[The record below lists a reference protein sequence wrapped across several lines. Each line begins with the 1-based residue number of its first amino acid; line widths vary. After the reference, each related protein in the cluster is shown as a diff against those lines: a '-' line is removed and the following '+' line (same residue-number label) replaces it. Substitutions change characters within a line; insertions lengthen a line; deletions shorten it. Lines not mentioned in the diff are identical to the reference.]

1 LHVAAWHFYEPDAER
16 DGYLAKLIEA
26 CHREG
31 ILVYA
36 WFELPHV
43 SEKFWDDH
51 PEWREKTAVL
61 QDAQL
66 DWRKLMNLTNRDC
79 FRAVSAGVKQSI
91 SRFDWDGVNLAELYF
106 ESLEG
111 TGNTSRFTPMN
122 DDVRTL
128 FQKQSGFDP
137 IEIFGARKDEASRR
151 AFLDFRSELVR
162 RMQEEWI
169 AELEAAVE
177 TKSRQSYTAGVRA
190 GEEAARRSLESGVHE
205 AVQRLAATAAEL
217 VETRAETI
225 RRAEADTVRLS
236 IEIARR
242 VLHREIS
249 VDGSALE
256 ALIKA
261 AMEKLQAQEV
271 YRVRIHP
278 DQEKLVRACLDQTG
292 RGQSIVVV
300 SDPAQPEG
308 GAVFEISRGSLD
320 ASVGTQ
326 LAEIERGLID
336 QLEAHV

>member
-1 LHVAAWHFYEPDAER
+1 MLSKVLKDAEVEIAPVPWR
-16 DGYLAKLIEA
+16 RFTVSPASAAQPDTAAGDGE
-26 CHREG
+26 
-31 ILVYA
+31 V
-36 WFELPHV
+36 
-43 SEKFWDDH
+43 
-51 PEWREKTAVL
+51 
-61 QDAQL
+61 AQL
-66 DWRKLMNLTNRDC
+66 
-79 FRAVSAGVKQSI
+79 RA
-91 SRFDWDGVNLAELYF
+91 R
-106 ESLEG
+106 
-111 TGNTSRFTPMN
+111 
-122 DDVRTL
+122 
-128 FQKQSGFDP
+128 
-137 IEIFGARKDEASRR
+137 
-151 AFLDFRSELVR
+151 
-162 RMQEEWI
+162 I

>member
-1 LHVAAWHFYEPDAER
+1 MLSKVLKDAEVEIAPVPWR
-16 DGYLAKLIEA
+16 RFTVSPAPAAQPDTAADDGEI
-26 CHREG
+26 
-31 ILVYA
+31 
-36 WFELPHV
+36 
-43 SEKFWDDH
+43 
-51 PEWREKTAVL
+51 
-61 QDAQL
+61 AQL
-66 DWRKLMNLTNRDC
+66 
-79 FRAVSAGVKQSI
+79 RA
-91 SRFDWDGVNLAELYF
+91 R
-106 ESLEG
+106 
-111 TGNTSRFTPMN
+111 
-122 DDVRTL
+122 
-128 FQKQSGFDP
+128 
-137 IEIFGARKDEASRR
+137 
-151 AFLDFRSELVR
+151 
-162 RMQEEWI
+162 I

-190 GEEAARRSLESGVHE
+190 GEESARRSLESGVRE
-205 AVQRLAATAAEL
+205 TVQQLAATIAEL
-217 VETRAETI
+217 AETRAETI

-300 SDPAQPEG
+300 SDPVQPKG

>member
-1 LHVAAWHFYEPDAER
+1 MLSKVLKDAEVETAPVPWR
-16 DGYLAKLIEA
+16 RFTVSPAPAAKPDTAADDGEI
-26 CHREG
+26 
-31 ILVYA
+31 
-36 WFELPHV
+36 
-43 SEKFWDDH
+43 
-51 PEWREKTAVL
+51 
-61 QDAQL
+61 AQL
-66 DWRKLMNLTNRDC
+66 
-79 FRAVSAGVKQSI
+79 RA
-91 SRFDWDGVNLAELYF
+91 R
-106 ESLEG
+106 
-111 TGNTSRFTPMN
+111 
-122 DDVRTL
+122 
-128 FQKQSGFDP
+128 
-137 IEIFGARKDEASRR
+137 
-151 AFLDFRSELVR
+151 
-162 RMQEEWI
+162 I

-177 TKSRQSYTAGVRA
+177 TKSRQSYTAGIRA
-190 GEEAARRSLESGVHE
+190 GEESARQSLESDVRE

-217 VETRAETI
+217 AETRAETI

-261 AMEKLQAQEV
+261 ALEKLQAQEV
-271 YRVRIHP
+271 YRVHVHP